1 MRTRPHST
9 DDDPLERNPSRM
21 SAPVSHSDQTRPQ
34 SERRRWIG
42 SVLRRFGLPVALFLA
57 GVFGYALLSKELA
70 KPKLPPAKPQPVR
83 TKVIEVRVGDFPV
96 EVRTHGIIR
105 AHQES
110 TLSAQVS
117 GCIARLSESF
127 EDGAFFAAG
136 DVLVEIEAA
145 DYRNA
150 VAVAQARQSGAKAAL
165 QLARLNHE
173 RNVALLKESLLAQ
186 TQGDLTAASLA
197 QAEADLD
204 SATAQLDRSKRDLER
219 TKVRAPFAGCVRRR
233 SAGLGQLVSPGI
245 ALGTVFSVDWV
256 EVRLPI
262 AARELRFLE
271 LPDFGS
277 SIPVPVE
284 LRDAVDRA
292 ATNVWRGQIVHTE
305 GILDENSLELFA
317 IARIEDPFGRRSGS
331 SPLRIGQPVTA
342 LIRGKVLSNAV
353 ALPRAALRELDLI
366 HLVHPREL
374 TLSSLR
380 VTPLWS
386 DEEHIF
392 VRDPAIT
399 NGALVATTHL
409 VYAPE
414 GTKVEVIPDIP
425 VSGAGRTNEPPGTH
439 RTPTTLAPSKP

>member
-1 MRTRPHST
+1 
-9 DDDPLERNPSRM
+9 
-21 SAPVSHSDQTRPQ
+21 
-34 SERRRWIG
+34 
-42 SVLRRFGLPVALFLA
+42 
-57 GVFGYALLSKELA
+57 
-70 KPKLPPAKPQPVR
+70 
-83 TKVIEVRVGDFPV
+83 
-96 EVRTHGIIR
+96 
-105 AHQES
+105 
-110 TLSAQVS
+110 
-117 GCIARLSESF
+117 
-127 EDGAFFAAG
+127 
-136 DVLVEIEAA
+136 
-145 DYRNA
+145 
-150 VAVAQARQSGAKAAL
+150 
-165 QLARLNHE
+165 
-173 RNVALLKESLLAQ
+173 
-186 TQGDLTAASLA
+186 
-197 QAEADLD
+197 
-204 SATAQLDRSKRDLER
+204 
-219 TKVRAPFAGCVRRR
+219 
-233 SAGLGQLVSPGI
+233 
-245 ALGTVFSVDWV
+245 LGTVFSVDWV
-256 EVRLPI
+256 EARLPI

-271 LPDFGS
+271 LPDSGS

-292 ATNVWRGQIVHTE
+292 ATNVWRGQIVRTE
-305 GILDENSLELFA
+305 GILDENSLELFV
-317 IARIEDPFGRRSGS
+317 IARIEDPFGRRSGW